1 MSHIYIKGPCA
12 PLTSPSAKFFDT
24 LQALSYT
31 YITVKFQLRSSINV
45 RLKESSLCNRF
56 CTERSHKMGFWVD
69 FGGRTVGANTVGGK
83 EHPSSEMRVFS
94 HLLCRSDAPC
104 SSIL

>member
-12 PLTSPSAKFFDT
+12 PLMSPSAKCFDT

-31 YITVKFQLRSSINV
+31 YITVKFQLRSSINL

-69 FGGRTVGANTVGGK
+69 FVGRGEYSWWEGTSVLRNARLQ
-83 EHPSSEMRVFS
+83 PSFVQ
-94 HLLCRSDAPC
+94 
-104 SSIL
+104 I